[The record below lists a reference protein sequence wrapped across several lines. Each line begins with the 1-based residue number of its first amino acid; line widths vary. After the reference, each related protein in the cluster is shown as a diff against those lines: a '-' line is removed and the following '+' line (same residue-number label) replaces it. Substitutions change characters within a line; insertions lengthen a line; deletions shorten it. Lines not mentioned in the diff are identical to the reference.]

1 MLKKNSKNDS
11 ALEKF
16 NLTKY
21 YYNSNCPYLFIF
33 PLLILNLL
41 YSWWVFCLYIKVLQ
55 TLFRHSPRHP
65 KSYKTIDECAVLL
78 YYSKLCI
85 PIF

>member
-1 MLKKNSKNDS
+1 MLKKNSIKDS

-41 YSWWVFCLYIKVLQ
+41 YSWWGFFVHKSPTNLISPFPEASQKLQ
-55 TLFRHSPRHP
+55 N
-65 KSYKTIDECAVLL
+65 D
-78 YYSKLCI
+78 
-85 PIF
+85 